1 LKYFKNISF
10 YIVLFVMLLAFLVI
24 VQSRPVEKEQKYSQ
38 LISDIHNGKVQEIIL
53 EDNKATVKY
62 FMNEINDLIR
72 EGELEFRSKVP
83 YSRRGGFLY
92 CLLW

>member
-1 LKYFKNISF
+1 
-10 YIVLFVMLLAFLVI
+10 MLLAFLVI

-62 FMNEINDLIR
+62 KE
-72 EGELEFRSKVP
+72 EGQRTSLFIYR
-83 YSRRGGFLY
+83 
-92 CLLW
+92 C

>member
-53 EDNKATVKY
+53 EDNKA
-62 FMNEINDLIR
+62 R
-72 EGELEFRSKVP
+72 
-83 YSRRGGFLY
+83 
-92 CLLW
+92 

>member
-24 VQSRPVEKEQKYSQ
+24 VQSRPVEKEQSIPAYKRYS
-38 LISDIHNGKVQEIIL
+38 HGKVQEIIL

-62 FMNEINDLIR
+62 KE
-72 EGELEFRSKVP
+72 EGQRTSLFIYPMLKCS
-83 YSRRGGFLY
+83 
-92 CLLW
+92 